1 MKDNIKYMLLGS
13 VLTLCISGLFNSSID
28 AVADSGLQS
37 TGRVVISNPS
47 TGQEE
52 VIFDYEDQ
60 NKLKSDINANSSNIS
75 DLDNKTDNLE
85 YDLNEFKDN
94 QSILNADLTLKVD
107 NLEYDFN
114 EFKED
119 QDITN
124 NTLYSDVEGLGYRVD
139 NLEDSIVTINENIV
153 TNVETINNDIDDVED
168 SINVIY
174 NDLSGFR
181 IVTDDI
187 GKIIGYYTERGADT
201 LFPFTDTNIFS
212 KQSDLHG
219 VFSLNRGKS
228 KSIAVEQKPRF
239 VVVSRSAGAVN
250 SQYYCRPVTMIWT
263 EYGVDFWGYGGDG
276 YSELH
281 QETYEMIEVTDTNV
295 IIYNIGTI
303 DYGYV
308 YVIYY

>member
-1 MKDNIKYMLLGS
+1 MNYKRMFWISNSLLCLVGI
-13 VLTLCISGLFNSSID
+13 LSINTKIQ
-28 AVADSGLQS
+28 ADTDLQS
-37 TGRVVISNPS
+37 TGRIVVNNPD

-60 NKLKSDINANSSNIS
+60 NKLKSDINANSNNIS
-75 DLDNKTDNLE
+75 DLDNKTYNLE
-85 YDLNEFKDN
+85 YDLNEFKDS

-119 QDITN
+119 QDIIN

-139 NLEDSIVTINENIV
+139 DLEDSIITINENIV

-168 SINVIY
+168 SINVIS
-174 NDLSGFR
+174 NDLGGFR
-181 IVTDDI
+181 IETDED

-201 LFPFTDTNIFS
+201 LFPFNETNIFS
-212 KQSDLHG
+212 KESDLHG
-219 VFSLNRGKS
+219 VFSLNKGKS
-228 KSIAVEQKPRF
+228 KTIEVSQKPRF
-239 VVVSRSAGAVN
+239 VIVSRSAGTID
-250 SQYYCRPVTMIWT
+250 SQYYCRPVTLIWT
-263 EYGVDFWGYGGDG
+263 EYGIDFWGYGGDG

-281 QETYEMIEVTDTNV
+281 QETYEMIEVTDTSV
-295 IIYNIGTI
+295 IINNIGTI
-303 DYGYV
+303 AYGYV